1 MSFPG
6 GSEDKESICNA
17 GELSLI
23 PGSGITSGEGN
34 GSPLH
39 YQQETYRQNLKAS
52 LKRTF
57 LSTHRS
63 KK

>member
-17 GELSLI
+17 GELGLI
-23 PGSGITSGEGN
+23 PGSGITSREGN
-34 GSPLH
+34 GSLPPC
-39 YQQETYRQNLKAS
+39 QQETYRHNLKAS

-57 LSTHRS
+57 LATHRN

>member
-17 GELSLI
+17 GELGVI
-23 PGSGITSGEGN
+23 PGLGINSGEEN
-34 GSPLH
+34 GSLLH
-39 YQQETYRQNLKAS
+39 CQQETCRHN

-57 LSTHRS
+57 LATHRN